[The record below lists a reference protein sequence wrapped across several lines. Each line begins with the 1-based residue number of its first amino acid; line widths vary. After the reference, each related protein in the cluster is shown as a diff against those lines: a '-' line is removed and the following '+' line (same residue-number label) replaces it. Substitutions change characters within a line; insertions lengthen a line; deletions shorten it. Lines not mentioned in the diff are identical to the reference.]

1 MAKVQKQTTAQAAA
15 GGKMVTPAPER
26 TTEELLKDFRHMDSV
41 EEFTSAHAA
50 DLVVPSPADYL
61 IKTAAAHG
69 VTKKVLTH

>member
-15 GGKMVTPAPER
+15 GGKTVTPAPER

-50 DLVVPSPADYL
+50 DLVVFAFR
-61 IKTAAAHG
+61 
-69 VTKKVLTH
+69 